1 MKLKIIKAFTWAHS
15 GVELE
20 QFDEGQEIETE
31 DQDLI
36 AVSVSEG
43 WAESDDKPKRKKA
56 EK

>member
-43 WAESDDKPKRKKA
+43 WAESEDKPKRKKA